1 MDLIDLA
8 REDPYLANGTKREV
22 LVRLW
27 YPASINGVCKA
38 AQYTSPEVWRYFSQL
53 SGLPLPAVKTNSCL
67 DASVTDGAHPVV
79 VFTHGFTGTFTDYT
93 FLFEDLASRGYFVA
107 SVDHTYEATA
117 VAFPDGRFARSMLG
131 SHLSSIPHTDRE
143 TLSRALSVRLGD
155 LRFVLDELER
165 LNRTAESPLAGH
177 LDLSSVAIAGHSFG
191 GLTALE
197 AIEHEPR
204 FQAAISMD
212 GLVSGA
218 LTSAQPTSR
227 CCSWTASRDLW
238 TDDELGLWDKLRG
251 PRLALNLKGSE
262 HVTPTDA
269 VWLARGAVMTG
280 TMTTDKTIEAIRDYV
295 AAFLDANLR
304 GQPASRLLTKA
315 SAVYPGVEVTLPT
328 QSPCCRLH

>member
-1 MDLIDLA
+1 MN
-8 REDPYLANGTKREV
+8 NGA
-22 LVRLW
+22 
-27 YPASINGVCKA
+27 Y
-38 AQYTSPEVWRYFSQL
+38 
-53 SGLPLPAVKTNSCL
+53 
-67 DASVTDGAHPVV
+67 PVV

-93 FLFEDLASRGYFVA
+93 FLFEDLASRGYVVA

-117 VAFPDGRFARSMLG
+117 VSFPDGRLAKSVLG
-131 SHLSSIPHTDRE
+131 SHLSEIPDTDPQ
-143 TLSRALSVRLGD
+143 TMSRALSARLGD
-155 LRFVLDELER
+155 LKFVLDQLEH

-212 GLVSGA
+212 GLIPPNADFSSTNKPVLLVDSG
-218 LTSAQPTSR
+218 R
-227 CCSWTASRDLW
+227 ELW
-238 TDDELGLWDKLRG
+238 TDDELGLWGKLRG

-262 HVTPTDA
+262 HVTPSDA

-315 SAVYPGVEVTLPT
+315 AAEYPGVDVTLST
-328 QSPCCRLH
+328 QSPCCKSQ